1 VEQNMKI
8 SNQSQI
14 DLEKLPKEAKKEV
27 IDFYKLLLKK
37 YKKDVESEIDDV
49 EVFFNS
55 YNIDLTSFKFDR
67 NEANER

>member
-1 VEQNMKI
+1 MKMN
-8 SNQSQI
+8 NQSRI
-14 DLEKLPKEAKKEV
+14 DLEKLPIEARKEV

-37 YKKDVESEIDDV
+37 YKEDKESGIDDV
-49 EVFFNS
+49 DVFFNR

>member
-1 VEQNMKI
+1 MKMN
-8 SNQSQI
+8 NQSRI
-14 DLEKLPKEAKKEV
+14 DLEKLPIEARKEV

-37 YKKDVESEIDDV
+37 YKKDKERGIDDV
-49 EVFFNS
+49 DVFFNR

>member
-1 VEQNMKI
+1 MKMN
-8 SNQSQI
+8 NQSRI
-14 DLEKLPKEAKKEV
+14 DLEKLPIEARKEV

-37 YKKDVESEIDDV
+37 YKKDKESRIDDV
-49 EVFFNS
+49 DVFFNR

>member
-1 VEQNMKI
+1 MKMN
-8 SNQSQI
+8 NQSLI
-14 DLEKLPKEAKKEV
+14 NLDKLPIEARKEV

-37 YKKDVESEIDDV
+37 YKKDKERGIDDV
-49 EVFFNS
+49 DVFFNR